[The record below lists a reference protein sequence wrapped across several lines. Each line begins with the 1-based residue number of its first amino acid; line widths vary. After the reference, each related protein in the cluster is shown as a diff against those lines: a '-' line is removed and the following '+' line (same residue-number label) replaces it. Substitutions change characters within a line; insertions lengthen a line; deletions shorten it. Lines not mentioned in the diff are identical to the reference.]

1 MKLRRPS
8 INVGKGRAGGSMY
21 AAERMEDCLTLTTAP
36 GLKHA
41 REMRQWYPRDK
52 QKGQEDREESSEMVT
67 LIEEGGTLAKIVAAC
82 SGPSLIVKGHKRH
95 RN

>member
-1 MKLRRPS
+1 MLDQDKFKSEAQSR
-8 INVGKGRAGGSMY
+8 V
-21 AAERMEDCLTLTTAP
+21 
-36 GLKHA
+36 KHMVSCG
-41 REMRQWYPRDK
+41 EMRQWYPRDK